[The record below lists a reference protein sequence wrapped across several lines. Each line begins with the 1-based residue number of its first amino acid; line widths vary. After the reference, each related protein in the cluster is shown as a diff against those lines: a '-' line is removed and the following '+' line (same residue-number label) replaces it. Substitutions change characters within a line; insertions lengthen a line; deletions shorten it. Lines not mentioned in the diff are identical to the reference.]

1 MNYLNLSSAAASYL
15 HTDFDSGIVTIKM
28 YRPEKLNGWT
38 TQMMDAIK
46 EAFIQAGKDESTK
59 AVILT
64 GEGDYYSAGV
74 NLGGSLKLMHPRK
87 LRDSIVDYNRQLFEA
102 FLRFPKL
109 ILVAVNGPAIGASVT
124 SATLCSGIIASEKA
138 TFSTPFS
145 ALGVTPEG
153 CSSVHFSR
161 LMGEDNA
168 ERMLGKEGW
177 KPNAEQA
184 LTASLIQ
191 WCVPH
196 EKLLSEANKI
206 ARNWIAEGKVRSFMA
221 GSQLEELLAVN
232 AQESLVLADAFLGAP
247 FLRGQAKFFWRKKK
261 IIPSLVF
268 WMLCL
273 LRPLWRRFL

>member
-1 MNYLNLSSAAASYL
+1 
-15 HTDFDSGIVTIKM
+15 M